1 LATQAFEKGPRRFRI
16 SIKAEATLPSAF
28 YLVYPNSGKHQMI
41 NTKQETNPPAYWQV
55 GMTEI
60 RNIKQNR
67 FDYLKL
73 LIGIYLV
80 FDI

>member
-1 LATQAFEKGPRRFRI
+1 
-16 SIKAEATLPSAF
+16 
-28 YLVYPNSGKHQMI
+28 MI
-41 NTKQETNPPAYWQV
+41 NTKQETNPPAYRQA

-67 FDYLKL
+67 FDYLEL